1 MISISGKSTI
11 DWQAFRQALNGV
23 ESFDTP
29 SIVKKRSR
37 DFFWYS
43 PILNRELAGNF
54 GDLVVAPKDISELET
69 CIATAVEWRA
79 PTVLRGGGTGNY
91 GQAVPMDGG
100 LIIDMTGINRI
111 IEISAETVHVQAGCK
126 IGAINEALR
135 QHGRELPLFPST
147 EAIATIGG
155 FIAGGSGGIGSITHG
170 MLRDGG
176 NIDSIR
182 VLSMENPPQQQLFK
196 GDDIRAIHHA
206 WGLNGIITDL
216 VLRTVPA
223 RRWINVIASFPTYR
237 AAFEAGIEVG
247 KSDGFELKLLT
258 TIDARIAASIRRLDG
273 IGDKGRALLLALVDD
288 AGLARLDALV
298 TARGGVVELALDDE
312 AIEKTGM
319 PGMAEFSYNHT
330 TLQILKSDRS
340 VTYLQVTFKA
350 PLDSSKIDALQAI
363 FGDEVLMHHEFAL
376 LNGELVAFDL
386 PVVRYSSDERLFEL
400 MHIYDEHGCPT
411 SNPHVPYVEGGSMK
425 PDFRHLA
432 WKKRLDPYGLLNSAK
447 SRYWNDVKHL
457 CADEIEQLPARP
469 AIEKAGA
476 R

>member
-1 MISISGKSTI
+1 MMSISGKSTI
-11 DWQAFRQALNGV
+11 DWQAFRHALGAV
-23 ESFDTP
+23 DSFDTP

-43 PILNRELAGNF
+43 PILNRELAGSF
-54 GDLVVAPKDISELET
+54 GDLVVAPKNISELET
-69 CIATAVEWRA
+69 CIATAVEWNV

-100 LIIDMTGINRI
+100 LIIDMTSINRI
-111 IEISAETVHVQAGCK
+111 LDIAETTVHVEAGCK
-126 IGAINEALR
+126 IGAINEALHE
-135 QHGRELPLFPST
+135 QGRELPIFPST

-176 NIDSIR
+176 NIDSIE
-182 VLSMENPPQQQLFK
+182 VLSMENPPHRHVFK

-206 WGLNGIITDL
+206 WGLNGVITDL

-223 RRWINVIASFPTYR
+223 RNWINVIASFPTYCE
-237 AAFEAGIEVG
+237 AFEAGIAVG
-247 KSDGFELKLLT
+247 KSRGFELKLLT
-258 TIDARIAASIRRLDG
+258 TIDARIAGSIRRLDG
-273 IGDKGRALLLALVDD
+273 IGGKGRALLLALVDD
-288 AGLARLDALV
+288 AGQGELAKLAE
-298 TARGGVVELALDDE
+298 AQGGTIELALDRD
-312 AIEKTGM
+312 AMEKAGL
-319 PGMAEFSYNHT
+319 PGMSEFSYNHT
-330 TLQILKSDRS
+330 TLQILKNDRN

-350 PLDSSKIDALQAI
+350 PLDSSKIDTLQAI

-400 MHIYDEHGCPT
+400 MRIYDEHGCPP

-432 WKKRLDPYGLLNSAK
+432 WKKRLDPHGLLNSAK

-457 CADEIEQLPARP
+457 SPEEIEKLPARP
-469 AIEKAGA
+469 AIAKASA